1 MNKPIEDEFYS
12 NLENVLDS
20 IDIERDQ
27 GYHDKVVDDA
37 GIDDDELLTAYNDYV
52 CNGVLNG

>member
-1 MNKPIEDEFYS
+1 MNKPIESNFYS
-12 NLENVLDS
+12 DLENILDD
-20 IDIERDQ
+20 IDNERDQ